1 MTRDL
6 PFDDDTDLAE
16 PAGDT
21 AYRVATGVARVARA
35 GAYVTGGALIASNG
49 GGVPAQGGQRLD
61 SWNAGWAHNTD
72 PDPDLPS
79 PVVTFPDPEPDSLP
93 YAPPLTSGPPHT
105 VAAPQPAPEFHLE
118 PPPAPEP
125 SEYWTGNRPGETE
138 SESPYGWWDS
148 QGAPTPGFAPTPDYG
163 PWDQT
168 QPGPAEAAPGGGSPY
183 EWWEQNQGF
192 GLPGHG
198 LGQAGHGFG
207 LPGNEGFLAPGSN
220 PFAPKLPATK
230 LSNESESAAE
240 STRPVDNSLRAGDSL
255 GAGDMFDGVGSP
267 GDFGVYLG
275 VDAGAEVWTHLDV
288 DFGIGPDGAYLT
300 TDLRV
305 EASAGLTVKTAAGT
319 NIGDQLDDFSDWL
332 EGSRPETGSAR
343 GAAEQH
349 GPNAGGAGFASGLS
363 TPGASAPVSH
373 AAPAAA
379 APQPIAPAVAAAP
392 APVAPV
398 APPPAPVA
406 PAVVA
411 PAAVAAPVVAT
422 PLQTT
427 IQPEAATTPIANVI
441 GTPTG
446 PSPLTAPAA
455 VAPALFDPPARP
467 TPGPTSVTD
476 TPKPTDIYPGTTPG
490 APTTITK
497 TVPTPSVPIPTKPDT
512 GTLPTLEPGVTK
524 TPGVTIVPT
533 PGTDVTTKTPGVTV
547 TPRPST
553 PDDDVTIPGGGTTGG
568 STGTTGGSTGTTGGA
583 TGGNTGGTTNP
594 GSGVDTTY
602 PTGGQTTPDVPTVS
616 VPTQPPTHDIPTQAP
631 TVPSVDIDV
640 PTASVPTVAPVPTPV
655 VPVKPPVVVE
665 PPKTR
670 PISDELDHVSYH
682 HAVAPISI
690 EHGGLD
696 AGLLPGTTIM
706 TETHHPVAG
715 PDMTLV

>member
-6 PFDDDTDLAE
+6 PFDDDTELAE
-16 PAGDT
+16 PSGDT

-49 GGVPAQGGQRLD
+49 GGVPAAGGQRLD
-61 SWNAGWAHNTD
+61 SWNAGWTHNTD

-79 PVVTFPDPEPDSLP
+79 PVVTFPDPEPDWTP
-93 YAPPLTSGPPHT
+93 PPLTAGPPHT
-105 VAAPQPAPEFHLE
+105 VAAPQPVPEFHLE
-118 PPPAPEP
+118 PAPVPAP

-138 SESPYGWWDS
+138 TESPYDWWDS
-148 QGAPTPGFAPTPDYG
+148 QGAQTPGFAETPGFAPTPDSG
-163 PWDQT
+163 PWEQT
-168 QPGPAEAAPGGGSPY
+168 QHAPAESAPGAGSPY
-183 EWWEQNQGF
+183 EWWEQQQGF

-198 LGQAGHGFG
+198 LGPAGHGFG
-207 LPGNEGFLAPGSN
+207 MPGNEGFLAPGSN
-220 PFAPKLPATK
+220 PFAPKLPAARTAGD
-230 LSNESESAAE
+230 SESAAE
-240 STRPVDNSLRAGDSL
+240 STQPLDNSLR
-255 GAGDMFDGVGSP
+255 AGDMFDGVGTP

-275 VDAGAEVWTHLDV
+275 VDASAEVWTHLDV

-332 EGSRPETGSAR
+332 ESPRPENGSAR
-343 GAAEQH
+343 AAAEQH
-349 GPNAGGAGFASGLS
+349 SPNAGGTGVASGLS
-363 TPGASAPVSH
+363 TPAASAPVSH
-373 AAPAAA
+373 VAPAVA
-379 APQPIAPAVAAAP
+379 APQPIAPAIAAAP

-398 APPPAPVA
+398 APPPAPVV
-406 PAVVA
+406 PAAVA

-441 GTPTG
+441 GTPAG

-455 VAPALFDPPARP
+455 VAPALFDPPPRP

-476 TPKPTDIYPGTTPG
+476 TPKPTDIYPGTTAPG
-490 APTTITK
+490 VPTTITK
-497 TVPTPSVPIPTKPDT
+497 TVPTPSIPTPTKPDI

-524 TPGVTIVPT
+524 APAVTIVPT
-533 PGTDVTTKTPGVTV
+533 PGAGTDVTTKVPGVTV

-553 PDDDVTIPGGGTTGG
+553 PDDDVTLPGGGTGTTGG
-568 STGTTGGSTGTTGGA
+568 GTGTTGGSTGTTGG
-583 TGGNTGGTTNP
+583 NTGGTTYP

-616 VPTQPPTHDIPTQAP
+616 VPTQPPTYDIPTQAP

-640 PTASVPTVAPVPTPV
+640 PTASVPVVPTQV
-655 VPVKPPVVVE
+655 APVKPPVVVE

-682 HAVAPISI
+682 QTVAAMPID
-690 EHGGLD
+690 HGGLD
-696 AGLLPGTTIM
+696 AGLLPGATIM